1 MKNARIVTAEV
12 PRGRNNDK
20 MKAVWD
26 RNLTIIFC
34 DLCIKEKD
42 HNCRRG
48 TYFKKEGWSRL
59 VSNFNKETGKEYE
72 KSQLKN
78 RWDLLKKEWKLWK
91 QLKGNDTCLGWDS
104 TKNNIDTSDAWWE
117 KKLKLMPEATKFK
130 NGGIDPELENKLDW
144 MFQGINDD
152 ITLAPTFGLPPTD
165 GIDDDEL
172 PKVEV
177 EVFAVEDI
185 EMPKKAMDEHFNEIN
200 NHCMEQNPQPYSE
213 SEHQSEPPHQ
223 KKRSPESGSSD
234 LNKGKEKVPKLVGRV
249 SKLSWQIDRL
259 CSAAESMSTATSAKL
274 TSEPYTIPEAVRLL
288 DNMEEEVPKKSLL
301 YYFATKLLLNKD
313 KRTMFMSLSTE
324 TRAWWL
330 KMEMKESSKVSSNNR
345 KDGQCNN
352 SIV

>member
-1 MKNARIVTAEV
+1 MKNARILTVEV
-12 PRGRNNDK
+12 PRGRSNEK
-20 MKAVWD
+20 IKAVWD
-26 RNLTIIFC
+26 RNLTMIFC

-59 VSNFNKETGKEYE
+59 VANFNKETGKEYE

-91 QLKGNDTCLGWDS
+91 QLKGNDTCLGWDPN
-104 TKNNIDTSDAWWE
+104 KNNIDTSEAWWE

-152 ITLAPTFGLPPTD
+152 VTFTPTFGLPSID
-165 GIDDDEL
+165 GTDDDEP

-177 EVFAVEDI
+177 EEVVAVEDI
-185 EMPKKAMDEHFNEIN
+185 QMSKKAMGEHFNEMD
-200 NHCMEQNPQPYSE
+200 NHCMEQNPQAHSE

-223 KKRSPESGSSD
+223 KKRSPESDSSH

-249 SKLSWQIDRL
+249 SKLSRQIDRL
-259 CSAAESMSTATSAKL
+259 CSAAESMSTATSAKI
-274 TSEPYTIPEAVRLL
+274 TFEPYNIPEAIRML
-288 DNMEEEVPKKSLL
+288 DNMEEEVPKMSQL
-301 YYFATKLLLNKD
+301 YFFATKLFIDKD
-313 KRTMFMSLSTE
+313 KRTVFMSLSSDI
-324 TRAWWL
+324 RAWWL
-330 KMEMKESSKVSSNNR
+330 KMEMEESSKAA
-345 KDGQCNN
+345 
-352 SIV
+352 